1 MESTSDDDDDPP
13 YWLHRHLTTA
23 LAPHGPDGQQCED
36 YIEQKSGREKQ
47 RWNEEF
53 LPECLDRALQ
63 ISNGPTKLPPD
74 NVPDD
79 WDAKAVRWSREPD
92 KDLSRVDKE
101 IDIGQTYPEMEHRE
115 RDGRWMVLENEDQDI
130 TQSLTKATNLPT
142 ATDVHNDPDLKVEY
156 WRSTPNKDISGVDK
170 EIAIGQTY

>member
-79 WDAKAVRWSREPD
+79 WDVKA
-92 KDLSRVDKE
+92 
-101 IDIGQTYPEMEHRE
+101 MC
-115 RDGRWMVLENEDQDI
+115 
-130 TQSLTKATNLPT
+130 
-142 ATDVHNDPDLKVEY
+142 
-156 WRSTPNKDISGVDK
+156 
-170 EIAIGQTY
+170 